1 VIGFV
6 GLGAMGRPM
15 AAHLAGVAPTLV
27 WNRTAAV
34 AVAHAGEHGSR
45 AVDDLTDLAGCEV
58 IATCLPTTAEVVD
71 VAAVLAPVLDA
82 GTVWIDHTSGDPAA
96 SRELAADLAGR
107 GIAYL
112 DAPVSGGTDGAE
124 AGRLTIM
131 VGGTAEVLEDVRW
144 ALEAVGERIVH
155 VGPLGAGHATKA
167 VNNALLATSLR
178 AAAEG
183 LVALTLAGVPAS
195 KALEV
200 INASSGASFA
210 SQRLLPERV
219 VTREFTPT
227 FVLPLLAKDV
237 RLAGQVLTDAEVDA
251 PVLRLVEELTDA
263 AAADLGPEVDHT
275 ALVRIV
281 ERAAG
286 VELT

>member
-15 AAHLAGVAPTLV
+15 AAHLAGAAPTLV
-27 WNRTAAV
+27 WNRTASVAADHAAAHGTTAV
-34 AVAHAGEHGSR
+34 ADVA
-45 AVDDLTDLAGCEV
+45 DLADCEV
-58 IATCLPTTAEVVD
+58 LATCLPTTTEVEH
-71 VAAVLAPVLDA
+71 VAGILAPVLGP

-96 SRELAADLAGR
+96 SRDLAADLAGR

-124 AGRLTIM
+124 AGALTVM
-131 VGGTAEVLEDVRW
+131 VGGDADVLEDVRW
-144 ALEAVGERIVH
+144 CLDAVGDRIVH
-155 VGPLGAGHATKA
+155 VGPIGAGHATKA

-183 LVALTLAGVPAS
+183 LVALTRAGVPAS
-195 KALEV
+195 RALEV
-200 INASSGASFA
+200 INASSGRSFA
-210 SQRLLPERV
+210 SERLLPERV
-219 VTREFTPT
+219 LTREFTPT
-227 FVLPLLAKDV
+227 FALPLLAKDV
-237 RLAGQVLTDAEVDA
+237 RLAAQVVADADLDA
-251 PVLRLVEELTDA
+251 PLLWLVEELTG
-263 AAADLGPEVDHT
+263 AAADALDPGVDHS
-275 ALVRIV
+275 ALVQIV

>member
-15 AAHLAGVAPTLV
+15 AAHLAGLAPTLV
-27 WNRTAAV
+27 WNRTTE
-34 AVAHAGEHGSR
+34 VAHAHAADHGSR
-45 AVDDLTDLAGCEV
+45 AAADLTDLADCEV
-58 IATCLPTTAEVVD
+58 IATCLPTTAEVAE
-71 VAAVLAPVLDA
+71 VAAVLAPLLGA

-107 GIAYL
+107 NIAYL

-124 AGRLTIM
+124 AGRLTVM
-131 VGGTAEVLEDVRW
+131 VGGDAEVLEDVRW

-183 LVALTLAGVPAS
+183 LVALTVAGVPAS

-210 SQRLLPERV
+210 SKRLLPERV
-219 VTREFTPT
+219 VTRAFTPT
-227 FVLPLLAKDV
+227 FALPLLAKDV
-237 RLAGQVLTDAEVDA
+237 RLAGQVLADAAVDA
-251 PVLRLVEELTDA
+251 PLLRLVEDLTAA

-275 ALVRIV
+275 ALVQVV